1 VIFVTV
7 GSHQDFDRLIRG
19 VDAWAGARGRS
30 DVFAQIG
37 PSAYAPQHIA
47 WTQQLSPGEFAER
60 MRAAS
65 AVVAHAGIGTIFTA
79 MELGKPLLVMP
90 RRADLH
96 ETRNDHQLA
105 TAERL
110 PRFINALVVTDER
123 DLPAALD
130 GVEAQRMQSDFHAA
144 EYQRLLDTI
153 GRFIN
158 S

>member
-1 VIFVTV
+1 MIFVTV

-19 VDAWAGARGRS
+19 VDAWAGARSRR

-37 PSAYAPQHIA
+37 PSRYVPQHMA
-47 WTQQLSPGEFAER
+47 WTQQLSPAEFEAKVR
-60 MRAAS
+60 SAS

-79 MELGKPLLVMP
+79 MEHGKPLLVMP

-110 PRFINALVVTDER
+110 PRFINALIVTEEA

-130 GVEAQRMQSDFHAA
+130 RVEAHRTQSDFHAA
-144 EYQRLLDTI
+144 EYQQLLDTI
-153 GRFIN
+153 AGFIAR
-158 S
+158 

>member
-1 VIFVTV
+1 MIFVTV

-19 VDAWAGARGRS
+19 VDAWAAARGRT

-37 PSAYAPQHIA
+37 PSAYVPQHIA
-47 WTQQLSPGEFAER
+47 YTQQLSPAEFEAR
-60 MRAAS
+60 MRSAS

-79 MELGKPLLVMP
+79 MEYEKPLLVMP
-90 RRADLH
+90 RRADLQ

-110 PRFINALVVTDER
+110 PRFINAIIVVDER

-130 GVEAQRMQSDFHAA
+130 RVEAHRAQTEFHA
-144 EYQRLLDTI
+144 EDYQRLVTAIAD
-153 GRFIN
+153 FIN
-158 S
+158 G